1 MSSSID
7 ETMLRAM
14 LKALEPATLDHHE
27 EQIGDAHVLMKSSSN
42 SSGIPLRQKRRPSD
56 PAPHDEKE

>member
-14 LKALEPATLDHHE
+14 LKALEHAAARPRWTTT
-27 EQIGDAHVLMKSSSN
+27 KSKSVT
-42 SSGIPLRQKRRPSD
+42 RTY
-56 PAPHDEKE
+56 